1 MLHEQNCFL
10 GKVNKI
16 FAPHA
21 KKLCLPF
28 ENVSNMPTDFLN
40 QKIVISGNPIRKEI
54 LEKFVSKKPSQD
66 IFKILVTGG
75 SQGAKFLSNIV
86 TQAYIAQAQ
95 IPKIKLE
102 IVQQCRT
109 EDIGYIA
116 KLCKEYKIKRKI
128 SDFFYNMPELLE

>member
-54 LEKFVSKKPSQD
+54 LENFVSKKH
-66 IFKILVTGG
+66 IAKILFKILVTGG
-75 SQGAKFLSNIV
+75 SQGAKFLSHIV
-86 TQAYIAQAQ
+86 TEA
-95 IPKIKLE
+95 LH
-102 IVQQCRT
+102 IVQKQ
-109 EDIGYIA
+109 
-116 KLCKEYKIKRKI
+116 
-128 SDFFYNMPELLE
+128 LLNDK